1 MQTEI
6 VLPETKPGSPSV
18 AVEILSPDDR
28 VRDVRDKVVTDLRAG
43 TDAVIIV
50 DPKTETIRADSI
62 SGSTSWSIVDTLTHP
77 SLPSFML
84 DVAAYSAR
92 AKK

>member
-28 VRDVRDKVVTDLRAG
+28 VRDVRD
-43 TDAVIIV
+43 
-50 DPKTETIRADSI
+50 
-62 SGSTSWSIVDTLTHP
+62 
-77 SLPSFML
+77 
-84 DVAAYSAR
+84 
-92 AKK
+92 

>member
-1 MQTEI
+1 
-6 VLPETKPGSPSV
+6 
-18 AVEILSPDDR
+18 
-28 VRDVRDKVVTDLRAG
+28 
-43 TDAVIIV
+43 VIIV